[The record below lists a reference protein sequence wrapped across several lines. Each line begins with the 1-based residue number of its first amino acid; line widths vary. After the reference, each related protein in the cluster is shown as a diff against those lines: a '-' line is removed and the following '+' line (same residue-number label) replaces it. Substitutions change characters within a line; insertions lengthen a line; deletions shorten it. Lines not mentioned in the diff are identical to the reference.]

1 MKKFKRRSVMK
12 RLFAL
17 SSLLVPIYP
26 SFSIISYAKSTLLKA
41 NMVVIWKNKRKMS
54 LFRNKILLKTYPIRL
69 GFNPIGHKQKEGDG
83 RTPEGRYFITHHNP
97 NSAFHKSLGIS
108 YPNSQDKKNAK
119 KRLVFI
125 QRILGNEIPLDKT
138 NFFTEFNHPG
148 ILLEHKEQ
156 SETIY
161 LAINTLPESQKTVF
175 TLAKLDGKTY
185 QEIVEITG
193 KSMSSVESIMFR
205 AKKNLQKKL
214 ANFYKNKE

>member
-1 MKKFKRRSVMK
+1 MINQEELIKNLRSGNQAAFSLLIDDYQQKVFHTCISFVPNKEDAEDIAQEVFLEVYKSIGKFKGNSK
-12 RLFAL
+12 L
-17 SSLLVPIYP
+17 STWIYK
-26 SFSIISYAKSTLLKA
+26 ICT
-41 NMVVIWKNKRKMS
+41 NKC
-54 LFRNKILLKTYPIRL
+54 LEFIR
-69 GFNPIGHKQKEGDG
+69 
-83 RTPEGRYFITHHNP
+83 
-97 NSAFHKSLGIS
+97 
-108 YPNSQDKKNAK
+108 KKNAK
-119 KRLVFI
+119 KRLVFM
-125 QRILGNEIPLDKT
+125 QRILGTEIPLDKT

>member
-1 MKKFKRRSVMK
+1 LINQEEFIKNLRSGNQAAFSLLIDDYQQKVFHTCISFVPNKEDAEDIAQEVFLEVYKSIGKFKGNSK
-12 RLFAL
+12 L
-17 SSLLVPIYP
+17 STWIYK
-26 SFSIISYAKSTLLKA
+26 ICT
-41 NMVVIWKNKRKMS
+41 NKC
-54 LFRNKILLKTYPIRL
+54 LEFIR
-69 GFNPIGHKQKEGDG
+69 
-83 RTPEGRYFITHHNP
+83 
-97 NSAFHKSLGIS
+97 
-108 YPNSQDKKNAK
+108 KKNAK
-119 KRLVFI
+119 KRLVFM

-148 ILLEHKEQ
+148 ILLEHKER

-193 KSMSSVESIMFR
+193 KSMSSLESIMFR

>member
-1 MKKFKRRSVMK
+1 MINQEEFIKNLRSGNQAAFSLLIDDYQQKVFHTCISFVPNKEDAEDIAQEVFLEVYKSIGKFKGNSK
-12 RLFAL
+12 L
-17 SSLLVPIYP
+17 STWIYK
-26 SFSIISYAKSTLLKA
+26 ICT
-41 NMVVIWKNKRKMS
+41 NKC
-54 LFRNKILLKTYPIRL
+54 LEFIR
-69 GFNPIGHKQKEGDG
+69 
-83 RTPEGRYFITHHNP
+83 
-97 NSAFHKSLGIS
+97 
-108 YPNSQDKKNAK
+108 KKNAK